1 MSYPAIS
8 LATATVGRYRC
19 PQKRLQ
25 TARQPPV
32 YPNSSPRIIAP
43 VTPSPPS
50 AALTPSIP
58 VHRWIRAYYNT
69 KESVDGEWYIFITDE
84 SDVTIAHATVP
95 DNIGQSIRG
104 PLGVDSTG
112 YAFGAVMAD
121 ATEEGMWVSYVY
133 LNQVTG
139 EEGTK
144 HSWVV
149 ERDGLVFGSGWY
161 EPTN

>member
-1 MSYPAIS
+1 MQQAIDRYDEEGRD
-8 LATATVGRYRC
+8 AT
-19 PQKRLQ
+19 
-25 TARQPPV
+25 
-32 YPNSSPRIIAP
+32 I
-43 VTPSPPS
+43 
-50 AALTPSIP
+50 
-58 VHRWIRAYYNT
+58 AYYNT

-84 SDVTIAHATVP
+84 SDVTIARATVP

-133 LNQVTG
+133 LNPVTG

>member
-1 MSYPAIS
+1 MKQSGNLIPLLVGLAIVAVFMAAACGGS
-8 LATATVGRYRC
+8 E
-19 PQKRLQ
+19 
-25 TARQPPV
+25 
-32 YPNSSPRIIAP
+32 SIAP
-43 VTPSPPS
+43 SKSDPP
-50 AALTPSIP
+50 AFTKAFVQQAIDRYDEEGRDATI
-58 VHRWIRAYYNT
+58 AYYNT
-69 KESVDGEWYIFITDE
+69 MESVDDEWYVFIIDE
-84 SDVTIAHATVP
+84 SDVNIAHATAS

-133 LNQVTG
+133 LNPVTG

-149 ERDGLVFGSGWY
+149 EHDGLVFGSGWY